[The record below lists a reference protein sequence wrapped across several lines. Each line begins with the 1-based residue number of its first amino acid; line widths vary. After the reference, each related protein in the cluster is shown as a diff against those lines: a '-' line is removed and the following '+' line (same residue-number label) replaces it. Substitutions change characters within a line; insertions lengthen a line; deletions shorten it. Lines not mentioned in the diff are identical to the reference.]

1 MVAWPARDAQCP
13 LRDDRDGRGHSSEQ
27 QHRYRYLRNKS
38 TATVIVVDDDTSVR
52 RALRRQLQILGF
64 SVLDFESAEEFL
76 TGEVPTEDA
85 CLLLDVYMPGMTGI
99 ELCRNLIAAGRRL
112 PTILISG
119 RDDEQT
125 RLMMRKANPI
135 ASLLKPFDEK
145 KLLSAIRKA
154 LRSGLNSQS

>member
-1 MVAWPARDAQCP
+1 M
-13 LRDDRDGRGHSSEQ
+13 
-27 QHRYRYLRNKS
+27 
-38 TATVIVVDDDTSVR
+38 IVVDDDASIR
-52 RALRRQLQILGF
+52 RALGRQLQILGF
-64 SVLDFESAEEFL
+64 CVLDFQSAEEFL
-76 TGEVPTEDA
+76 ASELPTGDA

-99 ELCRNLIAAGRRL
+99 ELCRKMVASGRSL

-125 RLMMRKANPI
+125 RQMMRKANPV

-154 LRSGLNSQS
+154 LRSGANSPS